1 MEKDSD
7 NEQLINKLIKKRK
20 QENDAFIKLLS
31 AIETK
36 AVTEIKP
43 RVRQKDK
50 T

>member
-1 MEKDSD
+1 MEKDRD

-36 AVTEIKP
+36 TETEKRP
-43 RVRQKDK
+43 K
-50 T
+50 TQLKSKG

>member
-1 MEKDSD
+1 MEKDKD

-36 AVTEIKP
+36 TGIEKKVK
-43 RVRQKDK
+43 VQQKGK
-50 T
+50 V